1 MKKSFILLTLVTSIA
16 ILSSCGDR
24 TVEKKKTPI
33 VKTDTVAL
41 YGNAQEASYP
51 GRVKSSKE
59 ASLAFKVSGNISRLP
74 AREGSF
80 VRKGQLLAV
89 MDPRDYQLQLDATTA
104 EYEDIK
110 SEVGRVVNLY
120 QDSSATLND
129 YNKATYGLKQM
140 EAKFRHHQDQL
151 SDTRLF
157 APYDCYVQQRLYS
170 EGETV
175 GAGMPVITV
184 LNAGAPE
191 IEVNIPASV
200 YARSRDF
207 DSFYCTFGEYPGQRF
222 PLHLIGISPS
232 ANLNQ
237 LYTAR
242 FALDRTASGKA
253 PTAGVSAYVSIVY
266 KNMQA
271 SQLRVPLSAI
281 LRKGEE
287 SFVYKY
293 SASDSML
300 RAVPVQELRLLD
312 DGGAVIDAESL
323 KPGDVIASAGIS
335 FLADGEKVRILE
347 K

>member
-1 MKKSFILLTLVTSIA
+1 MKKWSIPMIIVMSIA
-16 ILSSCGDR
+16 ILSACSDR
-24 TVEKKKTPI
+24 KVEKKKTPM
-33 VKTDTVAL
+33 VKTDTVAI
-41 YGNAQEASYP
+41 YGNALETSYP

-74 AREGSF
+74 AREGAF
-80 VRKGQLLAV
+80 VRKGQLLAA

-110 SEVGRVVNLY
+110 SQVGRVVNLY
-120 QDSSATLND
+120 RDSSVTLND

-140 EAKFRHHQDQL
+140 EAKYRHHQDQL
-151 SDTRLF
+151 ADTRLY
-157 APYDCYVQQRLYS
+157 APYDCYVQKRIYS

-191 IEVNIPASV
+191 IEVSLPASV
-200 YARSRDF
+200 CAKSKDF
-207 DSFYCTFGEYPGQRF
+207 GSFYCTFENYPDQRF
-222 PLHLIGISPS
+222 PLQLIGISPS

-242 FALDRTASGKA
+242 FALDKRGLDKA

-266 KNMQA
+266 KDSQA
-271 SQLRVPLSAI
+271 AQLKVPLSAI
-281 LRKGEE
+281 LRKGDE
-287 SFVYKY
+287 SYVYRFTP
-293 SASDSML
+293 SDSML
-300 RAVPVQELRLLD
+300 RAVPVRELRILD
-312 DGGAVIDAESL
+312 DGGAVVDSEEL

-335 FLADGEKVRILE
+335 FLTDGEKVRPIE